1 MRRLFSLALFAYPRA
16 FRRRFGDEMYDDFR
30 RRPLGTAG
38 TVRTLGTLAINGL
51 AERWSAVVRWA
62 WFSNA
67 TPHLYEPTGRHH
79 MFLDTL
85 RADVRHTIR
94 LAVKTPVFT
103 TLTILTL
110 ALGIGATSAIFAV
123 INGVLLRA
131 LPYRD
136 DARLVNV
143 WSNNTSES
151 RPRNPLSPANFLD
164 FQRMNTTLD
173 GLEGYFAIVTPT
185 QLKTDSGTEVAFRA
199 VRHVESVQHA
209 WPLRRARP
217 RVRCRRTSAGRGV
230 ERRVL
235 AAALWRRS
243 WHCRQAADA
252 LRDALPGDRRD
263 AAGLRVPVSRHARA
277 ERVHARHQ
285 HRHVAADH
293 LLRPGGRLEP
303 DADVE
308 RGGRSLRSLVGRD
321 RPRQAWSAV
330 AASGRRPE
338 ANRRAARA
346 GVPVHEQGLEH
357 NRRAL
362 DRSIRRGDPS
372 GVDDPARRHR
382 VRADHGVGERCES
395 AAGPQRR
402 P

>member
-1 MRRLFSLALFAYPRA
+1 MLFSLTLLAYPRA

-30 RRPLGTAG
+30 RRSLGPAG

-51 AERWSAVVRWA
+51 AERWSAVVRWT

-185 QLKTDSGTEVAFRA
+185 QLKADSGTEVVFSLFVTSNLFNMLGRSAALGRD
-199 VRHVESVQHA
+199 
-209 WPLRRARP
+209 
-217 RVRCRRTSAGRGV
+217 VRCQRTSAGRGV
-230 ERRVL
+230 ERRIL

-263 AAGLRVPVSRHARA
+263 AARLRVPVSRHAGA

-308 RGGRSLRSLVGRD
+308 RGGRALRSLVGRD
-321 RPRQAWSAV
+321 RPRQAWRAV
-330 AASGRRPE
+330 AAGRRRPE

-346 GVPVHEQGLEH
+346 GVPGYEQGLER
-357 NRRAL
+357 NRRAH
-362 DRSIRRGDPS
+362 RSINPS
-372 GVDDPARRHR
+372 GRSVRR
-382 VRADHGVGERCES
+382 
-395 AAGPQRR
+395 
-402 P
+402 

>member
-1 MRRLFSLALFAYPRA
+1 MRRLFSLALLAYPRA

-136 DARLVNV
+136 DAQLVNV

-164 FQRMNTTLD
+164 FQRDEHDARRPRRLLRYRD
-173 GLEGYFAIVTPT
+173 ADAAEGRQRHRSGL
-185 QLKTDSGTEVAFRA
+185 RA

-217 RVRCRRTSAGRGV
+217 RVRCQRTSAGRGV
-230 ERRVL
+230 ERRLL
-235 AAALWRRS
+235 AAALRRRS

-263 AAGLRVPVSRHARA
+263 AARLRVPISRHARA

-303 DADVE
+303 DADAE
-308 RGGRSLRSLVGRD
+308 RAGRSLRSLVGRD
-321 RPRQAWSAV
+321 RPRQAWRAV

-346 GVPVHEQGLEH
+346 GVPGHEQGLEH

-362 DRSIRRGDPS
+362 DRSIRGSDPS

>member
-1 MRRLFSLALFAYPRA
+1 MRRLFSLILFAYPRA

-38 TVRTLGTLAINGL
+38 TLRTLGTLAINGL

-67 TPHLYEPTGRHH
+67 TPHLYEPAGRHH

-136 DARLVNV
+136 DAQLVNV

-185 QLKTDSGTEVAFRA
+185 QLKADSGTEVVFGLFVTSNLFNMPVGWRISWVSASGWIRENSMEHAGFR
-199 VRHVESVQHA
+199 VES
-209 WPLRRARP
+209 RDI
-217 RVRCRRTSAGRGV
+217 CRT
-230 ERRVL
+230 
-235 AAALWRRS
+235 
-243 WHCRQAADA
+243 
-252 LRDALPGDRRD
+252 
-263 AAGLRVPVSRHARA
+263 
-277 ERVHARHQ
+277 
-285 HRHVAADH
+285 
-293 LLRPGGRLEP
+293 
-303 DADVE
+303 
-308 RGGRSLRSLVGRD
+308 GGRSGSTSSRFGSSSD
-321 RPRQAWSAV
+321 R
-330 AASGRRPE
+330 SGRFR
-338 ANRRAARA
+338 NGCR
-346 GVPVHEQGLEH
+346 
-357 NRRAL
+357 
-362 DRSIRRGDPS
+362 
-372 GVDDPARRHR
+372 
-382 VRADHGVGERCES
+382 
-395 AAGPQRR
+395 
-402 P
+402 